1 MSRFSWRIA
10 SVLVV
15 ASMVMVSFAG
25 CAAETGSDL
34 DPDPAQ
40 VQELRGDQATEEAPA
55 EPERKL
61 WLPGD
66 S

>member
-1 MSRFSWRIA
+1 MSRFSWRVA
-10 SVLVV
+10 SALVV
-15 ASMVMVSFAG
+15 ATMFTVCFAG

-55 EPERKL
+55 DPAAEE
-61 WLPGD
+61 
-66 S
+66 SAQ

>member
-1 MSRFSWRIA
+1 MSKFCWRLA
-10 SVLVV
+10 SALVV
-15 ASMVMVSFAG
+15 ATMATVSFAG

-55 EPERKL
+55 EPAAEE
-61 WLPGD
+61 
-66 S
+66 SAE